1 MISNLWESG
10 LDLHARH
17 MRSIRENPLFGM
29 NSAKAKT
36 LCGIGIDMR
45 RLCRTSTPAELFSTP
60 AELLPTPAELL
71 STPAE
76 LLSTA
81 AELSCRGRA
90 VHPRSG
96 AIISSLR
103 SAGVFKYRCW

>member
-10 LDLHARH
+10 LNLHARH
-17 MRSIRENPLFGM
+17 MRSISENPLFGM

-45 RLCRTSTPAELFSTP
+45 RLCRTSTPAEIIPTPAERFLTP
-60 AELLPTPAELL
+60 AELF

-81 AELSCRGRA
+81 AELYTRDPELLYL
-90 VHPRSG
+90 V
-96 AIISSLR
+96 
-103 SAGVFKYRCW
+103 